1 MGIYLNPGNTAFS
14 KAIHSKI
21 YVDKTELIKYT
32 NDVLGTKQGNI
43 CVSRPRRFGKSMA
56 IEMLAAYY
64 SKGCNSEKLFADLKI
79 RDAGSFSVHLN
90 RHNVIFLNI
99 QRFLS
104 RAKSARELVPYLETR
119 VLKELKQAYPSEVSG
134 ETGHLSEALEEIY
147 NRTETGVLFLI
158 DEWDCIFRE
167 KQHDIEAQTLF
178 LDFLRDLLKDQ
189 PYVDL
194 AYMTGI
200 LPIKK
205 YGTHSA
211 LNMFDEYSM
220 MDPGPLA
227 EFVGFTDSEVK
238 ALCSAYQ
245 VDFQEMKRWYDG
257 YQFADDLHIYSP
269 KSVIDSLLHGRFS
282 NYWTATETY
291 EALKV
296 YIEMDFHGLKD
307 SILTMLG
314 NGKCRINPRTF
325 QNDMT
330 SFKNRDDVLT
340 LLLHLGYLAYDIN
353 SQEAFIP
360 NQELAGEF
368 ENAVECGDWKNVADA
383 LQKSEELLKATMTGN
398 SDMVENILDSVHQEN
413 TSILSYNN
421 ENSLSCVIALAYFS
435 ARKDYLM
442 IREFPAGNG
451 FADIVFLP
459 RKASNAIAFVVELKW
474 NHSAKGA
481 ISQIKK
487 KDYVKS
493 LESYTGNILLV
504 GINYRK
510 KDKKHECIIET
521 HIKA

>member
-282 NYWTATETY
+282 N
-291 EALKV
+291 
-296 YIEMDFHGLKD
+296 
-307 SILTMLG
+307 
-314 NGKCRINPRTF
+314 
-325 QNDMT
+325 
-330 SFKNRDDVLT
+330 
-340 LLLHLGYLAYDIN
+340 
-353 SQEAFIP
+353 
-360 NQELAGEF
+360 
-368 ENAVECGDWKNVADA
+368 
-383 LQKSEELLKATMTGN
+383 
-398 SDMVENILDSVHQEN
+398 
-413 TSILSYNN
+413 
-421 ENSLSCVIALAYFS
+421 
-435 ARKDYLM
+435 
-442 IREFPAGNG
+442 
-451 FADIVFLP
+451 
-459 RKASNAIAFVVELKW
+459 
-474 NHSAKGA
+474 
-481 ISQIKK
+481 
-487 KDYVKS
+487 
-493 LESYTGNILLV
+493 
-504 GINYRK
+504 
-510 KDKKHECIIET
+510 
-521 HIKA
+521 